1 LTIGDL
7 RTVDEATRH
16 GLPSAAKGRNQMN
29 LCGRVIQTRQIT
41 MWHKP
46 DGSGEPSAQIQ
57 KTWWTGSN
65 ASKSFSQ
72 IRDNP

>member
-46 DGSGEPSAQIQ
+46 DGSGEPSRTDSENLVDRFQCQ
-57 KTWWTGSN
+57 QEFFTNS
-65 ASKSFSQ
+65 
-72 IRDNP
+72 